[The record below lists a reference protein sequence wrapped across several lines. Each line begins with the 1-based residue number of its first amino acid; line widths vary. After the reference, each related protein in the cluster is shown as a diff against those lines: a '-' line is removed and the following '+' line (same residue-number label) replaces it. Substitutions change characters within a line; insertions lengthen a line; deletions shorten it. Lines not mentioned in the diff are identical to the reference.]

1 MVFHETQK
9 LQRIIVG
16 AFFILSSLICHS
28 QARIKFEQKT
38 QNFGKTKPGHVLEF
52 DYVFSNN
59 GDKPLIVKNIE
70 VSCSC
75 TKFVFPKRPIATK
88 EKDTI
93 HVTFDTNH
101 KIGYQDRI
109 LLVYSNAEN
118 SPTKIRFKGMVDNK
132 SEK

>member
-1 MVFHETQK
+1 MVFYETIK
-9 LQRIIVG
+9 LQRLIVG

-28 QARIKFEQKT
+28 QAKIKFEQKT
-38 QNFGKTKPGHVLEF
+38 QNFGKTKPGDLIEF

-59 GDKPLIVKNIE
+59 GNQPLIVKNIE

-75 TKFVFPKRPIATK
+75 TKYVFPVQPIATK

-93 HVTFDTNH
+93 RVTFDTNH

-118 SPTKIRFKGMVDNK
+118 SPTKIRFKGMVDHK

>member
-1 MVFHETQK
+1 M
-9 LQRIIVG
+9 
-16 AFFILSSLICHS
+16 
-28 QARIKFEQKT
+28 KFEQKT
-38 QNFGKTKPGHVLEF
+38 QNFSKVKPGHVLEF
-52 DYVFSNN
+52 DYAFSNY
-59 GDKPLIVKNIE
+59 GDEPLIINNIE

-75 TKFVFPKRPIATK
+75 TKFIFPKRPIATK

-109 LLVYSNAEN
+109 LLVNSNAEN

>member
-16 AFFILSSLICHS
+16 AFFILSSLICNS

-59 GDKPLIVKNIE
+59 GDKPLIVRNIE

-75 TKFVFPKRPIATK
+75 TKFVFPKRPIATQ

-93 HVTFDTNH
+93 RVTFDTNH

-109 LLVYSNAEN
+109 LLVYTNAEN

>member
-1 MVFHETQK
+1 MVFHKTQK
-9 LQRIIVG
+9 LQRIFVG
-16 AFFILSSLICHS
+16 AFFILSSFICHS
-28 QARIKFEQKT
+28 QARMKFEQKT
-38 QNFGKTKPGHVLEF
+38 QNFSKTKPGHVFEF

-59 GDKPLIVKNIE
+59 GNKPLIINNIE
-70 VSCSC
+70 VTCSC
-75 TKFVFPKRPIATK
+75 TKYIYPKRPIVPQQK
-88 EKDTI
+88 ETI
-93 HVTFDTNH
+93 KVSFDTKH